1 MNLNVKHILIG
12 KIFFVLYFGH
22 KTTLFSTYLNVPREK
37 MEIVSCMKGG
47 MIENWDLFEEILD
60 YTLKKV
66 DNLKLKWRSMTHRLC
81 ALEFSELNLSLFN
94 LAIAQRIRISSP
106 SYVGTSLE
114 YKRETRKINGTC
126 F

>member
-12 KIFFVLYFGH
+12 KIIFVLYYAH

-66 DNLKLKWRSMTHRLC
+66 DNPKLN
-81 ALEFSELNLSLFN
+81 ALEFSELILSLFD

-106 SYVGTSLE
+106 SYV
-114 YKRETRKINGTC
+114 
-126 F
+126 

>member
-12 KIFFVLYFGH
+12 KIIFVLYYAH

-66 DNLKLKWRSMTHRLC
+66 DNPKLN
-81 ALEFSELNLSLFN
+81 ALEFSELILSLFD
-94 LAIAQRIRISSP
+94 LAIAQRIGISSP
-106 SYVGTSLE
+106 SYV
-114 YKRETRKINGTC
+114 
-126 F
+126 